1 MLNLL
6 WLGLILTSTICAI
19 INGKIDQLALSVVD
33 SAKTAFN
40 IALGL
45 GGIMTFWLGI
55 MNIAKDSGLIKVI
68 AKIIYPLLRIL
79 FPNIPK
85 DHPAWGAMVMNIAAN
100 MLGLASAATPFGL
113 KAMEELEK
121 LNQQPGTATN
131 AMCMFLAINTSSVQL
146 IPASGIAF
154 LAAGGATT
162 PQDIVVTSILAT
174 LVSSIVGVLSAW
186 IEQKRSPGY

>member
-121 LNQQPGTATN
+121 INQHPGTASN
-131 AMCMFLAINTSSVQL
+131 AMCMFLTINTSSVQL

-174 LVSSIVGVLSAW
+174 LVSSIVGILSAW
-186 IEQKRSPGY
+186 IEQKKSPGY